1 MRRWRTPE
9 LGLEDRVDS
18 PPNMYFQSRGAQPAS
33 FFMKKTIAS
42 SLTLRGGVL
51 GGSAIMLVSS
61 GIVGGLNLVYN
72 LAVAHELGARGFGH
86 ASAVYTVLMLLSSVH
101 LSFQIVCSKF
111 VARNK
116 DLAGKIAVYRHL
128 LRRAWMGAIGV
139 GVALVVSRS
148 LVSSYLNLPTTEYI
162 VILAAAAVFYIPLG
176 VRRGLMQGMCNFRSL
191 AFNFV
196 LEAGVKV
203 GGAFLFM
210 SWGWG
215 VSGVIGAVVASVVLA
230 YTFSSPDPA
239 WMARPRIGVPFPFA
253 FGEGL
258 QASLFFAG
266 QVVINNLDII
276 LVKHFFSDTEAGVYA
291 AVALVGRVV
300 YMLSWSVV
308 SAMFPFSAGISSRD
322 EDSKGVLGTA
332 LALAAGLSILFTLG
346 VWAAPAHL
354 WHLLLGAHFPLN
366 QGGSYRALLVL
377 YAATTGIYSLA
388 VVLMAYEISRKIGN
402 VSWVQLLFS
411 GAMIVGIYRIHGTLH
426 DVIMVQT
433 VLLAALLVWVSVPF
447 LRAEVRNRHKSPAS
461 VPIPVGLTR
470 LRRVTEDEAI
480 SEFLKGEFY
489 QSEFDR
495 YREQL
500 SDIVNCPDLTN
511 RADNRLR
518 RALLY
523 VRRGRLWQEIPED
536 TEWWEVELH
545 SADLQRLRVFPRDQW
560 RRHSGRN
567 SGLLDT
573 AKRIANKV
581 SEPADPFLGKLRS
594 LGDAFVQRN
603 EATMWGTVL
612 LIGTDDAGPL
622 TIIEGNHRL
631 TAAALVSPGD
641 AHRRFRF
648 LCGFSTHMLD
658 CCWYNTN
665 LFTLLRYA
673 KNSAIWLFDDYQEIV
688 DEALR
693 NRPVGPATHEWNV
706 TAARSTGSSD

>member
-1 MRRWRTPE
+1 
-9 LGLEDRVDS
+9 
-18 PPNMYFQSRGAQPAS
+18 
-33 FFMKKTIAS
+33 
-42 SLTLRGGVL
+42 
-51 GGSAIMLVSS
+51 MLVSS

-72 LAVAHELGARGFGH
+72 LAVAHELGASGFGH

-101 LSFQIVCSKF
+101 LSFQIVCSKL

-116 DLAGKIAVYRHL
+116 DLAGQIAIYRHL
-128 LRRAWMGAIGV
+128 LRRAWTGAIGV
-139 GVALVVSRS
+139 GIVLIVSRA
-148 LVSSYLNLPTTEYI
+148 LVSSYLNLPTTKYI
-162 VILAAAAVFYIPLG
+162 VILAAAVVFYIPLG
-176 VRRGLMQGMCNFRSL
+176 VRRGLMQGMYDFRNL
-191 AFNFV
+191 ALNFV
-196 LEAGVKV
+196 LEATVKV

-210 SWGWG
+210 AWGWG
-215 VSGVIGAVVASVVLA
+215 VSGVIGAVVASDVLA
-230 YTFSSPDPA
+230 YTFSSPAPT
-239 WMARPRIGVPFPFA
+239 WMARPRIGLPFPVA

-266 QVVINNLDII
+266 QVVINNLDIV

-308 SAMFPFSAGISSRD
+308 SAMFPFSAGIRSNEKDGRR
-322 EDSKGVLGTA
+322 VLGTA
-332 LALAAGLSILFTLG
+332 LALAAGISVLFTLG

-366 QGGSYRALLVL
+366 EGGSYRALLVL
-377 YAATTGIYSLA
+377 YAATTGIYSVA

-411 GAMIVGIYRIHGTLH
+411 GAMIAGIYLIHGSLH

-433 VLLAALLVWVSVPF
+433 VLLSALLISVSIPF
-447 LRAEVRNRHKSPAS
+447 LRAEVRNRRSLFAP
-461 VPIPVGLTR
+461 VPFQSGLTR

-480 SEFLKGEFY
+480 AEFLKGEFY
-489 QSEFDR
+489 QREFDG

-500 SDIVNCPDLTN
+500 SDIVNSPDLTN

-523 VRRGRLWQEIPED
+523 IRRGRLWQEIPMD
-536 TEWWEVELH
+536 TEWWEVELQT
-545 SADLQRLRVFPRDQW
+545 SDLRQLRVFPRDQW

-567 SGLLDT
+567 SCLLET
-573 AKRIANKV
+573 AKRIGNKV
-581 SEPADPFLGKLRS
+581 SDPIDPFLQKLRS
-594 LGDAFVQRN
+594 LRDALAQGSDS
-603 EATMWGTVL
+603 APCGTVL
-612 LIGTDDAGPL
+612 LIGTDDRGPL
-622 TIIEGNHRL
+622 TIIEGNHRM
-631 TAAALVSPGD
+631 TAATLVSADD

-648 LCGFSTHMLD
+648 LCGFSPHMLD

-665 LFTLLRYA
+665 LITLLRYA
-673 KNSAIWLFDDYQEIV
+673 RNSAVWLFDDYQKIV

-693 NRPVGPATHEWNV
+693 NRLDHSATREWDV
-706 TAARSTGSSD
+706 TTVRSTGNSD